1 MQSTP
6 HLWVL
11 AALAGASAL
20 AQAQMPAAPTPADDE
35 PEIASYSINT
45 TLKFSSDRKTRGISD
60 TFGRPGAE
68 LTVEF
73 AHESGLIGQF
83 QVGSISRVNYP
94 DSNRLNPMLAVGWR
108 GGDPRALHYGVA
120 AAREWFPRARVVGAP
135 TGFDENFDPTGVAN
149 TGFHTSYL
157 VGELGWGYLTAR
169 YLHVVSKDFRGA
181 NTSTICPS
189 YLASDMAAAM
199 DCYGQGMRH
208 SRGTQLLDLDLAY
221 PINGSTKLIGH
232 LGWQKVRN
240 FRGMDTVDYRLG
252 LEHTRWG
259 FIFGA
264 EAAGATVRDSAP
276 FVAVDAGGTAR
287 RMDKTRLILSIAK
300 RF

>member
-1 MQSTP
+1 MKSTQ
-6 HLWVL
+6 HLLAL
-11 AALAGASAL
+11 AALAGACAL
-20 AQAQMPAAPTPADDE
+20 AHAQAPAADGE
-35 PEIASYSINT
+35 PEIASYSIDT
-45 TLKFSSDRKTRGISD
+45 TLKLSSDRKTRGVSD

-83 QVGSISRVNYP
+83 QLGSVSRVNYP
-94 DSNRLNPMLAVGWR
+94 ESNRLNPMLALGWR
-108 GGDPRALHYGVA
+108 GGDPSALHYGVA
-120 AAREWFPRARVVGAP
+120 AAREWFPRARVRGAP
-135 TGFDENFDPTGVAN
+135 TGFDGNFEPTGVAD
-149 TGFHTSYL
+149 TSFHTSYL

-169 YLHVVSKDFRGA
+169 YLHVVSRDFRGA

-189 YLASDMAAAM
+189 YLASDMAAAL

-221 PINGSTKLIGH
+221 PLNGSTRLIGH

-264 EAAGATVRDSAP
+264 EVAGAKVRDRAP
-276 FVAVDAGGTAR
+276 FVAVDEDGTTR
-287 RMDKTRLILSIAK
+287 RMDTTKLILSIAK

>member
-1 MQSTP
+1 MQNTL
-6 HLWVL
+6 HLLAL

-35 PEIASYSINT
+35 PEIASYSIST

-68 LTVEF
+68 LTVEL
-73 AHESGLIGQF
+73 AHESGMIGQF

-120 AAREWFPRARVVGAP
+120 AAREWFPRARVTGAP

-169 YLHVVSKDFRGA
+169 YLHVVSRDFRGA

>member
-1 MQSTP
+1 MQNTP
-6 HLWVL
+6 HLLVL
-11 AALAGASAL
+11 VALAGASAL
-20 AQAQMPAAPTPADDE
+20 AQAQMPAAAALADDE
-35 PEIASYSINT
+35 PEIASYSIDTN
-45 TLKFSSDRKTRGISD
+45 LKFSSDRKTRGISD

-68 LTVEF
+68 LTVEL
-73 AHESGLIGQF
+73 AHESGLIGRF
-83 QVGSISRVNYP
+83 QIGSVSRVNYP

-108 GGDPRALHYGVA
+108 GGDPSALHYGVA
-120 AAREWFPRARVVGAP
+120 AAREWFPRARVAGAP
-135 TGFDENFDPTGVAN
+135 TGFDENLGPTGVAN
-149 TGFHTSYL
+149 TSFHTSYL
-157 VGELGWGYLTAR
+157 VGELGWGYLTTR

-181 NTSTICPS
+181 NTSTVCAS
-189 YLASDMAAAM
+189 YLAGNMAAAL

-208 SRGTQLLDLDLAY
+208 SRGTQLFDLDLAY

-240 FRGMDTVDYRLG
+240 FRGMDTMDYRLG

-264 EAAGATVRDSAP
+264 EAAGAKVRDSAP
-276 FVAVDAGGTAR
+276 FVAVDAGGTSR
-287 RMDKTRLILSIAK
+287 RMEKTRLILSIAK

>member
-1 MQSTP
+1 MQNTP

-135 TGFDENFDPTGVAN
+135 TGFDENLDPTGVAN

>member
-1 MQSTP
+1 MQNTL
-6 HLWVL
+6 HLLAL

-20 AQAQMPAAPTPADDE
+20 AQAQTPAAPTPADDE

-68 LTVEF
+68 LTVEL

-259 FIFGA
+259 LIFGA

>member
-1 MQSTP
+1 MKTTR
-6 HLWVL
+6 HLLALAVL
-11 AALAGASAL
+11 AGTCVLAH
-20 AQAQMPAAPTPADDE
+20 AQAPADDE
-35 PEIASYSINT
+35 PEIASYSIDT
-45 TLKFSSDRKTRGISD
+45 TVKLSSDRKTRGVSD

-83 QVGSISRVNYP
+83 QLGSVSRVNYP
-94 DSNRLNPMLAVGWR
+94 ESNRLNPMLALGWR
-108 GGDPRALHYGVA
+108 GGNPDALHYGVA
-120 AAREWFPRARVVGAP
+120 AAREWFPQARVTGAP
-135 TGFDENFDPTGVAN
+135 TGFDENFNPTGVAD
-149 TGFHTSYL
+149 TRFHTSYL
-157 VGELGWGYLTAR
+157 VGELGWGYVTAR
-169 YLHVVSKDFRGA
+169 YLYVVSKDFRGA
-181 NTSTICPS
+181 NTSTICPG
-189 YLASDMAAAM
+189 YLASDPAAAM

-208 SRGTQLLDLDLAY
+208 SGGTQLFDLDLAY

-240 FRGMDTVDYRLG
+240 FRGLDTVDYRLG

-264 EAAGATVRDSAP
+264 EVAGAKARDRAL
-276 FVAVDAGGTAR
+276 FVATDEGGATR
-287 RMDKTRLILSIAK
+287 RMDTTKLILSIAK

>member
-1 MQSTP
+1 MQNTL
-6 HLWVL
+6 HLLAL

-60 TFGRPGAE
+60 SFGRPGAE
-68 LTVEF
+68 LTVEL

-169 YLHVVSKDFRGA
+169 YLHVVSRDFRGA

-259 FIFGA
+259 LIFGA
-264 EAAGATVRDSAP
+264 EAAGAKVRDSAP

>member
-1 MQSTP
+1 MQNTP

-120 AAREWFPRARVVGAP
+120 AAREWFPRAKVVGAP
-135 TGFDENFDPTGVAN
+135 TGFDENLDPTGVAN

-232 LGWQKVRN
+232 LGWQKVRH

-252 LEHTRWG
+252 LEYTRWG

-287 RMDKTRLILSIAK
+287 RMDKTRLILSVAK